1 MKTKKHNKTGVIRN
15 VDNEKQTVLF
25 TPILYTQMAYCIYIL
40 WIELTMNKKLKELPC
55 KIYIWL

>member
-25 TPILYTQMAYCIYIL
+25 TPILRWPFVFIFY
-40 WIELTMNKKLKELPC
+40 E
-55 KIYIWL
+55 